1 MVFVK
6 KTILRKYANL
16 IAKCGVN
23 VQKGQEVFI
32 NTELNQPEFVRMLVE
47 ECYKLGASRVYV
59 EWSYQ
64 PLAKIHTRYRTL
76 KNMSEVTDIDHAR
89 LQHMVDKVPCMIYL
103 ESEDPDGNRGI
114 NQEKLAKSRQ
124 KRYPITKKY
133 TDQIENKYQ
142 WCIAAVPGVEWAKK
156 LFPNIRASQAVERLW
171 EAILMTSRV
180 DDDPIKAWEDH
191 NADLAARCE
200 HLNSLGIE
208 ELHYV
213 SSNGTDFTVGMIPE
227 AEFMGGGETSLQGYY
242 FNPNIPSE
250 ECFVSP
256 MRGKAEGTVVST
268 KPLSYMGEL
277 IENFSVRFE
286 NGKAVEWH
294 AEQNEDLLTKMITMD
309 EGAAYLG
316 EVALIPVDSPISNSG
331 LLFYN
336 TLFDENASCHL
347 ALGRGFE
354 NTLKGYEN
362 MTLEECHKMGVNDSM
377 IHVDFMIGADDLSI
391 DAKCRDGKTV
401 PIFRNGNWAF

>member
-1 MVFVK
+1 MK
-6 KTILRKYANL
+6 KTVLRKYANL

-23 VQKGQEVFI
+23 IQKGQEVFI
-32 NTELNQPEFVRMLVE
+32 NTELNQPEFVKMLVE

-64 PLAKIHTRYRTL
+64 PLAKIHTRYRSL
-76 KNMSEVTDIDHAR
+76 KNLSEVTDIDHAR
-89 LQHMVDKVPCMIYL
+89 MQHMVDKIPCMIFL
-103 ESEDPDGNRGI
+103 DSDDPDGNRGI

-133 TDQIENKYQ
+133 TDQVENKYQ

-156 LFPNIRASQAVERLW
+156 LFPELRASQAVEKLW

-180 DDDPIKAWEDH
+180 DDDPIKAWEEH

-227 AEFMGGGETSLQGYY
+227 GQFMGGGETSLQGYY

-256 MRGKAEGTVVST
+256 MRGKAEGTVIST

-286 NGKAVEWH
+286 GGKAVEWH
-294 AEQNEDLLTKMITMD
+294 AERNEELLTKMITMD

-316 EVALIPVDSPISNSG
+316 EVALIPVDSPISKCG

-354 NTLKGYEN
+354 NTLKGYES
-362 MTLEECHKMGVNDSM
+362 MTLEECHAKGVNESM